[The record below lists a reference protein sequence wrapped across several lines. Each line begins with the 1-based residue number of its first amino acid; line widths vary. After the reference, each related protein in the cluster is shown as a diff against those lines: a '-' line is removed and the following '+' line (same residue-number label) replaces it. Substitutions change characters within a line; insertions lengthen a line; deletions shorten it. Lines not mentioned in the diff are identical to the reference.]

1 MCNNGCPLGI
11 NIPTFIRYLRE
22 GDAASALAII
32 HQQNPF
38 PAICG
43 RVCPAPCEV
52 ACIFHADGHPIAI
65 RDLERYA
72 ADNGNI
78 RTVKKPLPARLGKKI
93 AILGSGPAGLM
104 AAIQLA
110 NLGYS
115 ITMYE
120 AAPQPGG
127 ILRYGIPE
135 FRLPQKVLDDV
146 MAQVRQSGVEIIC
159 NAVFGRTITLQELM
173 MRGFQSIVIAF
184 GASQPVFDN
193 FPQAHLAG
201 VYHHI
206 EFVQR
211 IHQYSKS
218 LVFEA
223 GQKMLLGRSTVVL
236 TNHIAAFDS
245 ARLAR
250 RLGQEV
256 TVCWTGSEEALSE
269 RRDILTQAQEE
280 GITVKEGIELMTV
293 ESNEHGQVTGIIVRD
308 LIENTEELITAT
320 TLIWGGDSQPNDF
333 VRQHLP
339 QMRFNDDSTLWI
351 NPATGMTSID
361 KVFACGNMVIGPQS
375 IVHAMAH
382 AKDIAAKIHLHL
394 EKS

>member
-1 MCNNGCPLGI
+1 MSL
-11 NIPTFIRYLRE
+11 
-22 GDAASALAII
+22 
-32 HQQNPF
+32 
-38 PAICG
+38 
-43 RVCPAPCEV
+43 
-52 ACIFHADGHPIAI
+52 
-65 RDLERYA
+65 
-72 ADNGNI
+72 
-78 RTVKKPLPARLGKKI
+78 
-93 AILGSGPAGLM
+93 
-104 AAIQLA
+104 
-110 NLGYS
+110 
-115 ITMYE
+115 
-120 AAPQPGG
+120 
-127 ILRYGIPE
+127 
-135 FRLPQKVLDDV
+135 
-146 MAQVRQSGVEIIC
+146 
-159 NAVFGRTITLQELM
+159 
-173 MRGFQSIVIAF
+173 
-184 GASQPVFDN
+184 
-193 FPQAHLAG
+193 
-201 VYHHI
+201 
-206 EFVQR
+206 
-211 IHQYSKS
+211 S

-280 GITVKEGIELMTV
+280 GITVKEGIELKTV

-308 LIENTEELITAT
+308 LIENTEELISAT

-339 QMRFNDDSTLWI
+339 QMRFNDDNTLWI
-351 NPATGMTSID
+351 DPATGMTSID

-382 AKDIAAKIHLHL
+382 AKDIAAKIHGHL